1 MVKILGL
8 PFDGY
13 VDKQIG
19 IRQSKLAKTQKS
31 PEDLVVFNSNTA
43 WVRLSSGVKI
53 EPDKALILK
62 DKLGIS
68 QDQIVGTGLA
78 RNLVLWAGVSSFST
92 GSDSVTLN
100 ERPSGVVDNQY
111 QGYGLKNA
119 YGFLTTSDQGLKPPP
134 GITGINSSYKNN
146 GSLRQ
151 AQVNIKC
158 FSRSQFEALES
169 IYLRLGYTMI
179 LEWGNTTYFNNA
191 GEIQQTRAYSIPNLL
206 YGNDD
211 LDPDKIKE
219 RIQINKTQ
227 TGCNYDA
234 MVAKVCN
241 YSWNLNEDL
250 SFDIK
255 LDLIS
260 VGDIVDSLKANLA
273 GSAGEITAQVQ
284 TSGSIQ
290 NLVNIVINKEVS
302 KVNKL
307 FYEMYDEVFKSL
319 LSEFGSPENQQAVKQ
334 VDNIEKTVGLVE
346 EVQKKYDDEV
356 FATLERPYKGYEE
369 AVKIYEELGKD
380 IDKFRADPKI
390 IALGKEFGYQQGTA
404 LGSNDLYANFILETK
419 LNQNAAQSVEDYK
432 SKINTLRSYFAN
444 LKPVPEDE
452 GKKQLEYLKAS
463 TDPLGTLVTALDT
476 GFFDTDKKYKI
487 EDVRFE
493 DGFGGDFVFTNLLED
508 KVFKKYNFDG

>member
-1 MVKILGL
+1 MAKILGL

-13 VDKQIG
+13 VDSQIKV
-19 IRQSKLAKTQKS
+19 RQAKLAKTQKD

-53 EPDKALILK
+53 EPSKALTLTN
-62 DKLGIS
+62 KLGIS

-78 RNLVLWAGVSSFST
+78 RNLVLWSGVSSFST
-92 GSDSVTLN
+92 GSDGVTLN
-100 ERPSGVVDNQY
+100 ERPSGVVDNKY

-134 GITGINSSYKNN
+134 GITGINCSYKNN

-158 FSRSQFEALES
+158 YSRSQFEALEA

-179 LEWGNTTYFNNA
+179 LEWGNTTYFDNE
-191 GEIQQTRAYSIPNLL
+191 GLIQQTRAYSIPNLL
-206 YGNDD
+206 YGTDN
-211 LDPDKIKE
+211 LDPDKVKE
-219 RIQINKTQ
+219 RIQTNKKQ
-227 TGCNYDA
+227 TACNYDA

-260 VGDIVDSLKANLA
+260 VGDIIDSLKANLA
-273 GSAGEITAQVQ
+273 GSAGEITLQVE

-307 FYEMYDEVFKSL
+307 FYEMYDEVFKDL
-319 LSEFGSPENQQAVKQ
+319 LGKFGSPENQKAVQQ
-334 VDNIEKTVGLVE
+334 VDNVEKTVGLVE
-346 EVQKKYDDEV
+346 EIQKKYNDALFDKLYEPFKLYDE
-356 FATLERPYKGYEE
+356 AR
-369 AVKIYEELGKD
+369 
-380 IDKFRADPKI
+380 KI
-390 IALGKEFGYQQGTA
+390 ITTGNLTTVEAIVKNPRLLEIQEAFGWDRASGYVSGTIFY
-404 LGSNDLYANFILETK
+404 DLIVLRKIKSPDE
-419 LNQNAAQSVEDYK
+419 YK
-432 SKINTLRSYFAN
+432 SKVDTLKAYFT
-444 LKPVPEDE
+444 
-452 GKKQLEYLKAS
+452 GLKAS
-463 TDPLGTLVTALDT
+463 TTEEGKRQIEYLNNKYNIPKQVLVRALDI
-476 GFFDTDKKYKI
+476 GFLDYEEKFPI
-487 EDVRFE
+487 EDVE
-493 DGFGGDFVFTNLLED
+493 
-508 KVFKKYNFDG
+508 FKGNNAFQRSLQEKFFKDAYGSNKSPNFQ

>member
-1 MVKILGL
+1 MAKILGL

-13 VDKQIG
+13 VDSQIKV
-19 IRQSKLAKTQKS
+19 RQAKLAKTQKD

-53 EPDKALILK
+53 ETAKALILK

-92 GSDSVTLN
+92 GSDGVTLN
-100 ERPSGVVDNQY
+100 ERPSGVVDNKY

-134 GITGINSSYKNN
+134 GITGINCSYKNN

-158 FSRSQFEALES
+158 YSRSQFEALES

-179 LEWGNTTYFNNA
+179 LEWGNTTYFDNE
-191 GEIQQTRAYSIPNLL
+191 GLIQQTRAYSIPNLL
-206 YGNDD
+206 YGTDN
-211 LDPDKIKE
+211 LDPDKVKE
-219 RIQINKTQ
+219 RIQTNKIQ
-227 TGCNYDA
+227 TACNYDA

-260 VGDIVDSLKANLA
+260 VGDIIDSLKANLA
-273 GSAGEITAQVQ
+273 GSAGTVTLQVE

-290 NLVNIVINKEVS
+290 NIVNIVINKEVS

-307 FYEMYDEVFKSL
+307 FYEMYDEVFKDL
-319 LSEFGSPENQQAVKQ
+319 LLKFGSAETQAVVQQ
-334 VDNIEKTVGLVE
+334 VDNVEKTVGLVKLIQDKYNVFFNALYEPYNLYKQTAAIWE
-346 EVQKKYDDEV
+346 EYNLKDYSKFIVDPRIVALAQR
-356 FATLERPYKGYEE
+356 LGYED
-369 AVKIYEELGKD
+369 G
-380 IDKFRADPKI
+380 
-390 IALGKEFGYQQGTA
+390 
-404 LGSNDLYANFILETK
+404 NDLYNNLIRDTFQKAK
-419 LNQNAAQSVEDYK
+419 AAQSVEDYK
-432 SKINTLRSYFAN
+432 SKVDTLKSSFDN
-444 LKPVPEDE
+444 LKPATGDQ
-452 GKKQLEYLKAS
+452 GRKQLEYLENS
-463 TDPLGTLVTALDT
+463 TDPQGDLIRALGL
-476 GFFDTDKKYKI
+476 GSFDVDGKYKV
-487 EDVRFE
+487 ENVQFE
-493 DGFGGDFVFTNLLED
+493 DGAGDYPFTELLQD
-508 KVFKKYNFDG
+508 IFFKKYNFDG